1 MWIALLLIF
10 SINFVHKQS
19 IRSAEIRSFA
29 SAISQN
35 NELIQAVFTVLEEK
49 RYHEE
54 VLIIFCNFKFLY
66 TFIVVFKLID
76 RIGYIS

>member
-1 MWIALLLIF
+1 M
-10 SINFVHKQS
+10 QS
-19 IRSAEIRSFA
+19 IRSAEIRSFG

-54 VLIIFCNFKFLY
+54 VLLLHVKF
-66 TFIVVFKLID
+66 
-76 RIGYIS
+76 